1 MRVLGVVVGCMPVA
15 FGLLRLATTRVDVRY
30 LVLAFASAVAAG
42 LTLAITRQVRTPLR
56 VVIVLIGTALVGVA
70 VGLLQG
76 ATSIPAVAFVAT
88 GFAVCH
94 TLGLWLFTTAQ
105 S

>member
-1 MRVLGVVVGCMPVA
+1 MRKLGVVVGCMPIA
-15 FGLLRLATTRVDVRY
+15 FGLVRFATTRVDLRY
-30 LVLAFASAVAAG
+30 LMLAFASAVAAG
-42 LTLAITRQVRTPLR
+42 LALAITKQVRTPPR
-56 VVIVLIGTALVGVA
+56 VVIVLVGTALVGVV

-94 TLGLWLFTTAQ
+94 TLGLWFFTAAQ